1 MVFARLVAFFFFSIL
16 GVCCNFILLLY
27 FALFLLVACFGL
39 KKILRIER
47 HLAAKFGTFLRVL
60 NTRGRLY

>member
-1 MVFARLVAFFFFSIL
+1 MVFARLVAFFFFFCSIL

-47 HLAAKFGTFLRVL
+47 HLAAKFGTNFAM
-60 NTRGRLY
+60 